1 MLLDLLENVDPLDFL
16 VKLVQLVIQEDLAK
30 MELLVCLVTL
40 A

>member
-1 MLLDLLENVDPLDFL
+1 VLLDLLENVDPLDFL